1 MHNNE
6 QDTAVAWTSVYSQ
19 VHATKTSCFHS
30 MLSCYAKLTNFKI
43 QLIYVCVAD
52 ANNTIYSNESDEGS
66 CLMTDFCD
74 CLEDIRYVSK
84 VSVFHASI
92 C

>member
-1 MHNNE
+1 MDNN
-6 QDTAVAWTSVYSQ
+6 SQ
-19 VHATKTSCFHS
+19 VHVTKTSCFPS
-30 MLSCYAKLTNFKI
+30 MLSCYAKLTNSKI
-43 QLIYVCVAD
+43 QLCVAD
-52 ANNTIYSNESDEGS
+52 ANNTIYSNESGEGS

-84 VSVFHASI
+84 MSVFHASN